1 MSYSSSSTPAAS
13 TGKRRRPTR
22 AMDERQIKRTRGE
35 VENRPQTLFFGLEF
49 EFACPALDESIGEGG
64 EHDYLRQCHSIHG
77 NLASELSATG
87 RKVAIN
93 LIVRHDRFHSKGM
106 GEEQPPEHEVC
117 RRRLHDTFVPG
128 HPPNLPFP
136 GQYDIWTEDRDE
148 ALYPVELTT
157 PILPESKWLNGLCD
171 FWDAISCIYDRLGGR
186 VLVGPS
192 FGLHVNFSFS
202 TPARDPA
209 GSLTRLALQR
219 LFTLLWLL
227 EEPLLLFLCP
237 ARETAGPPLTADRD
251 WDRESAPP
259 LGPDDSSEMRQNLP
273 DNAIDYI
280 PHAGCG
286 FFETRAVN
294 VRELGEEPPVALGSS
309 RRRSSSHDLARPSLL
324 TPPRPASPDESRD
337 EPDHTASTL
346 RLPGAAWNRP
356 EPPERPPQV
365 PSSPPSTSAPE
376 ISPDTPGRLVV
387 EVRHAPSS
395 IAKPFVQTWVGVILC
410 AAKLAHHSRSAGRY
424 CKTVEHLVD
433 GILAA
438 SNVSGVKRAGKIVS
452 ILQMELQK
460 VIEPGHRLALPF
472 DEAYFQARHETY
484 LDGRDPNLDDDQEWA
499 TTV

>member
-1 MSYSSSSTPAAS
+1 MPSTDGRHVILLVIDS
-13 TGKRRRPTR
+13 
-22 AMDERQIKRTRGE
+22 RGFH
-35 VENRPQTLFFGLEF
+35 RPQTLFFGLEF

-106 GEEQPPEHEVC
+106 GEEQPPEHE
-117 RRRLHDTFVPG
+117 
-128 HPPNLPFP
+128 
-136 GQYDIWTEDRDE
+136 EDRDE

-251 WDRESAPP
+251 WDRESTPP
-259 LGPDDSSEMRQNLP
+259 LGPDDSSEGCSSTDELIGRVCAAP
-273 DNAIDYI
+273 E
-280 PHAGCG
+280 GCG

-309 RRRSSSHDLARPSLL
+309 RRRRSSHDLARPSPL
-324 TPPRPASPDESRD
+324 TPPRPVSPDQSRD
-337 EPDHTASTL
+337 EPDHTAPAL
-346 RLPGAAWNRP
+346 RLPGTAWNRP
-356 EPPERPPQV
+356 EPPEHPSQL
-365 PSSPPSTSAPE
+365 PSSPPPTSAPE

-410 AAKLAHHSRSAGRY
+410 AAKLAHHGRSAGHYR
-424 CKTVEHLVD
+424 KTVEHLVD